1 MTASI
6 LILGGGVGGTI
17 VANRLARALRPG
29 EANVTLIDSQD
40 SHVYQPGWLYLP
52 LNREKPEALTRP
64 ISSLLDRRVQFING
78 TAGAIDLM
86 RRTVQVNGTL
96 FVFDFLVLATGA
108 RLDPGRVPGI
118 ESAYHFYDAENA
130 LRLRNALEI
139 ADRGRIV
146 IGPSRKLYKCP
157 PAPLEFTLL
166 LDDYLRRRRVRDRFE
181 LVYVYPFSEVFHF
194 KAIAK
199 IISPLLERRGI
210 QAVTNFN
217 VKEFRGHKIFSHEGG
232 SVSFDLAIIVPPHRV
247 STAIE
252 ESGLAPGGWV
262 SVDPAN
268 LRVKG
273 EENIYALGD
282 VTDLAIP
289 KTGAVAHGQARFVV
303 QGILGQ
309 LRGQGDAGS
318 YEGRG
323 MCLIETGGG
332 RATTMRFNYQRTSRP
347 PQPSPVFHW
356 AKALL
361 NRFYWQLIPPG
372 RF

>member
-40 SHVYQPGWLYLP
+40 SHVYQPGLLYLP
-52 LNREKPEALTRP
+52 LNREKPETLTRP
-64 ISSLLDRRVQFING
+64 LSRLLERRIQFING
-78 TAGAIDLM
+78 TAEAIDLM
-86 RRTVQVNGTL
+86 RRAVQVDGRS
-96 FVFDFLVLATGA
+96 FAFDFLVLATGA

-118 ESAYHFYDAENA
+118 ESTYHFYDAENA
-130 LRLRNALEI
+130 LRLRHALDWI
-139 ADRGRIV
+139 DRGRIV

-166 LDDYLRRRRVRDRFE
+166 LDDHLRRRRLRQRFQ

-199 IISPLLERRGI
+199 ILSPLLERREI
-210 QAVTNFN
+210 QTITNFN
-217 VKEFRGHKIFSHEGG
+217 VKEFRSHKIISHEGD
-232 SVSFDLAIIVPPHRV
+232 SLSFDLAIIVPPHRV
-247 STAIE
+247 SPAIE

-262 SVDPAN
+262 SVDPAS

-289 KTGAVAHGQARFVV
+289 KTGAVAHGQAGFVV
-303 QGILGQ
+303 QGILEQ
-309 LRGQGDAGS
+309 LRGQGNPRS

-323 MCLIETGGG
+323 MCLIETGAG

-361 NRFYWQLIPPG
+361 NRFYWQIIPSG